1 MVLKGYD
8 STDGCDG
15 KVDLLVFLEQE
26 ASFIE
31 TQIFSVSVSMIKI
44 WYRWSIKN

>member
-26 ASFIE
+26 ASNFKGDTDYIRVF
-31 TQIFSVSVSMIKI
+31 TPL
-44 WYRWSIKN
+44 

>member
-26 ASFIE
+26 ASYLR
-31 TQIFSVSVSMIKI
+31 TNKIFVSKADAAPHTIDE
-44 WYRWSIKN
+44 